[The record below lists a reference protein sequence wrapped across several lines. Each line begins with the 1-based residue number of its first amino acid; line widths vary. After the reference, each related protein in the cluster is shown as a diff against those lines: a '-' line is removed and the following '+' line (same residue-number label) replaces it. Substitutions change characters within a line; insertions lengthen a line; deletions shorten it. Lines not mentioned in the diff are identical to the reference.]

1 MNYSEEHLIALA
13 QTNPQE
19 LYKILINPRTPTTA
33 LMLGVEIL
41 ANEVKNEEI
50 VLPVLKR
57 LLNHVNAGVR
67 ENAVISVC
75 SFYINNKPPQDILD
89 RVQEIA
95 NNDPSFY
102 LKEYAKDVLL
112 KY

>member
-1 MNYSEEHLIALA
+1 MNYSEDYLVNLS
-13 QTNPQE
+13 QQNPQE
-19 LYKILINPRTPTTA
+19 LVKILLNPRCSSDT
-33 LMLGVEIL
+33 LMVGVEIL

-50 VLPVLKR
+50 VLPILKR

-67 ENAVISVC
+67 EGAVISVC
-75 SFYINNKPPQDILD
+75 SFYIDKKPPVDILA